1 MSERIKT
8 AYERAMERAQSINVS
23 LDELEN
29 TEFKSRGNA
38 LAAQYLRD
46 KRVDLGAELGS
57 FEERVRFQ
65 AAEGVTETL
74 LNNLS
79 LPTDELAV
87 ETNKRVMEG
96 ISALKEDKQSVIQ
109 ILGELD
115 YLFNYYQQ
123 AYRQAYDHN
132 RAVYEKKAAKTQEA
146 LERQAG
152 VKMTVNLETQP
163 GFKEDLM
170 KIVTQLNDSYQGHL
184 DEHKRRL
191 RRLK

>member
-23 LDELEN
+23 LDELES
-29 TEFKSRGNA
+29 TEFKSRGNV

-46 KRVDLGAELGS
+46 KRVDLMAELGT

-65 AAEGVTETL
+65 AVEGVVETL

-87 ETNKRVMEG
+87 ENNKRVMDG
-96 ISALKEDKQSVIQ
+96 ISGLKEDKQAMIQ

-115 YLFNYYQQ
+115 YLFNYYLQ
-123 AYRQAYDHN
+123 AYRQAY
-132 RAVYEKKAAKTQEA
+132 
-146 LERQAG
+146 
-152 VKMTVNLETQP
+152 
-163 GFKEDLM
+163 
-170 KIVTQLNDSYQGHL
+170 
-184 DEHKRRL
+184 
-191 RRLK
+191 

>member
-23 LDELEN
+23 LDELES
-29 TEFKSRGNA
+29 TEFKSRGNV

-46 KRVDLGAELGS
+46 KRVDLMAELGT

-65 AAEGVTETL
+65 AVEGVVETL

-87 ETNKRVMEG
+87 ENNKRVMDG
-96 ISALKEDKQSVIQ
+96 ISGLKEDKQAMIQ

-115 YLFNYYQQ
+115 YLFNYYLQ
-123 AYRQAYDHN
+123 AYRQAYEHN
-132 RAVYEKKAAKTQEA
+132 RAMYEKKAAKTQEA
-146 LERQAG
+146 LEHQTG
-152 VKMTVNLETQP
+152 VKMNVNPETQP

-170 KIVTQLNDSYQGHL
+170 KIVAQLDNSYQGHL

-191 RRLK
+191 RSLK